1 MNYEIIGQVMPLVQ
15 VTLNTGESIKCQAGA
30 MKWMDPAVEMKTR
43 MEGGVGGLLK
53 RRMMGESGFLNEY
66 TAQQDGARIAFGH
79 TYPGRIL
86 PLQVEEQTMICQ
98 KRTFLASQPTVQLS
112 IQFQKKLGVGFFGGE
127 GFIMQ
132 KLHGTGTAFV
142 EIDGEVVEST
152 LAEGQSI
159 RVETGAVA
167 MFEES
172 VKMSIDRVKGMKNI
186 VFGGEGLFLTTL
198 TGPGRIWLQTM
209 SIQSLAR
216 ELHPFLPKKSS
227 S

>member
-1 MNYEIIGQVMPLVQ
+1 MEYEIIGQVMPLVQ
-15 VTLNTGESIKCQAGA
+15 LTLKSGETVRCQAGA
-30 MKWMDPAVEMKTR
+30 MKWMDPAIDMDTQ
-43 MEGGVGGLLK
+43 MLGGIGGLFK
-53 RRMMGESGFLNEY
+53 RRMMGESGFMNVY
-66 TAQQDGARIAFGH
+66 TARQEGARIAFGH

-86 PLQVEEQTMICQ
+86 PVQVETQSLVCQ
-98 KRTFLASQPTVQLS
+98 KRTFLASETTVQLD
-112 IQFQKKLGVGFFGGE
+112 IKFQQRLGVGFFGGE

-132 KLHGTGTAFV
+132 KLSGTGTAFV

-152 LAEGQSI
+152 LAAGQSI

-172 VKMSIDRVKGMKNI
+172 VQMAIERVKGMKN
-186 VFGGEGLFLTTL
+186 VLFGGEGLFVTTL

-216 ELHPFLPKKSS
+216 ELHPFLPRKSS